1 MLTVKR
7 VYEAPAPTDGAR
19 FLVERLWP
27 RGVRKDALAM
37 AGWIKEIAPSDGL
50 RRWFGHDPS
59 KWDEFRR
66 RYFEELDR
74 NREALRPIA
83 EAAAQGGATLLYS
96 ARDREH
102 NSAVALAE
110 YLARWSPP
118 PENEVPHHRNRS

>member
-1 MLTVKR
+1 MLVVKR
-7 VYEAPAPTDGAR
+7 VYETPTPADGAR

-27 RGVRKDALAM
+27 RGIRRETLGLA
-37 AGWIKEIAPSDGL
+37 AWIKEAAPSDGL

-74 NREALRPIA
+74 CPEVLRPIVDA
-83 EAAAQGGATLLYS
+83 SRGGTATLLYS
-96 ARDREH
+96 ARDEAH

-110 YLARWSPP
+110 YLAERPP
-118 PENEVPHHRNRS
+118 LRA